1 MKKLFSIK
9 KIPTSLW
16 KQPSDNCY
24 YPSSFVLCVNNRTA
38 TSINSSITARGSI
51 QQRNFKTRIGTF
63 QELNYYFTNFQ
74 KREYSTMI
82 ASDTNGITTGASTD
96 TDVSSIPKRPVIQ
109 IDYRNKVILAPM
121 VRVNGLP
128 FRRLAAQYGAD
139 IVYSEELVDKKLLKC
154 KPVYNEK
161 LKTIDYI
168 SEKDKSIVYQVEVV
182 DKDSDSPT
190 ASQKV
195 PTVLQLGTSSPEIA
209 LKVAELMID
218 GYDAIDV
225 NMGCPKKFS
234 VKGGMGSA
242 LLRPEN
248 QENALE
254 ILRTLVKGIQEKYG
268 KPVTCKI
275 RLLDSPEQTLELFEK
290 LQNTGVTAIC
300 VHARYIP
307 QRPREKAHSHLIEPI
322 SKIAKVPLIANGDV
336 FKPEDIERVKSV
348 TGCSSVMIARGAMW
362 NLSIFRKEKVLLDKL
377 EVAKILLDEFIKYQY
392 PAGLSKYIIKRMF
405 ETHAKTNLYKRLV
418 GCKGYDDLHKAI
430 HFNDGEDLNSKELS
444 IEQITSI
451 PEDDD
456 VLPITSYQS
465 TTTVT
470 EPFTKKQ
477 KYQ

>member
-1 MKKLFSIK
+1 MKRLFCSK
-9 KIPTSLW
+9 KIPTTSLSSHLLVSSSV
-16 KQPSDNCY
+16 QPPPHDGLY
-24 YPSSFVLCVNNRTA
+24 YRSSFCAAL
-38 TSINSSITARGSI
+38 ILHNSSGTTITTTN
-51 QQRNFKTRIGTF
+51 RNYFVEEKNFGTQRIGSF
-63 QELNYYFTNFQ
+63 KEKELNYLINFQ

-82 ASDTNGITTGASTD
+82 TSDTIGTTTESATTND
-96 TDVSSIPKRPVIQ
+96 TGSSIPKRPVIQ
-109 IDYRNKVILAPM
+109 IDYRNKIILAPM

-128 FRRLAAQYGAD
+128 FRRLAARYGAD

-182 DKDSDSPT
+182 DKNSDSPT

-209 LKVAELMID
+209 LQVAELMID

-275 RLLDSPEQTLELFEK
+275 RLLDTPEQTLELFKK
-290 LQNTGVTAIC
+290 LQNTGVSAIC

-322 SKIAKVPLIANGDV
+322 SKISKVPLIANGDV
-336 FKPEDIERVKSV
+336 FKPEDIERVKTV
-348 TGCSSVMIARGAMW
+348 TGCSSVMIGKFL
-362 NLSIFRKEKVLLDKL
+362 NQKFQNEISNTLLSPRSNVEFKHFQKRKSTFR
-377 EVAKILLDEFIKYQY
+377 
-392 PAGLSKYIIKRMF
+392 
-405 ETHAKTNLYKRLV
+405 
-418 GCKGYDDLHKAI
+418 
-430 HFNDGEDLNSKELS
+430 
-444 IEQITSI
+444 
-451 PEDDD
+451 
-456 VLPITSYQS
+456 
-465 TTTVT
+465 
-470 EPFTKKQ
+470 
-477 KYQ
+477 